1 MTDAGLIVELLAKSS
16 VIAGAGL
23 VLAAALFARP
33 AVERV
38 DVLRAAVC
46 ILLGLPVIMALAP
59 GLELALLPAEAAEV
73 APSTPLWQG
82 AVGPVAGLSV
92 SGTIRPLS
100 LMDVVIALWVIGA
113 VAVFGR
119 FILGVLTLRRWTR
132 SGRPVSGAPWT
143 APLEHLPDRRRPRVI
158 SSQAV
163 ESPLSWGLAPGV
175 VLIGEACLARPQTAA
190 SVMAHELAHIRRGD
204 WLFLA
209 LSRLALAL
217 FWFNPLVWLLHA
229 TLVSRTE
236 DAADA
241 AAIVAVDRRTYA
253 RALVGL
259 AAGFR
264 QPAAVGMAGDA
275 QSLTRRID
283 RIMNARPATPRR
295 PAIMA
300 LTIGA
305 LIVIATPIA
314 AVEITQVPPPP
325 PPSALARPAPPAPPA
340 PPALMAM
347 PAP

>member
-23 VLAAALFARP
+23 VLAAALSARP

-59 GLELALLPAEAAEV
+59 GLELALLPAAAAEV
-73 APSTPLWQG
+73 APSTPVWQG

-100 LMDVVIALWVIGA
+100 LIDIMIGAWVIGA

-119 FILGVLTLRRWTR
+119 FVLGVLTLRRWTR
-132 SGRPVSGAPWT
+132 SGRPVTEAAWT
-143 APLEHLPDRRRPRVI
+143 APLEYLPRRGRPRVI
-158 SSQAV
+158 GSQAV

-175 VLIGEACLARPQTAA
+175 VLIGETCLAKPQTAA
-190 SVMAHELAHIRRGD
+190 AVMAHELAHIRRGD

-209 LSRLALAL
+209 LSRLALAV

-229 TLVSRTE
+229 TLVGRTE

-241 AAIVAVDRRTYA
+241 AAIVAMDRRTYA

-259 AAGFR
+259 AADFR

-283 RIMNARPATPRR
+283 RIMNARPATARR
-295 PAIMA
+295 PVVMA

-305 LIVIATPIA
+305 LIAIATPIA

-325 PPSALARPAPPAPPA
+325 PPSAPPPPPAPPAPPA
-340 PPALMAM
+340 PP
-347 PAP
+347 